1 MFNLLPKDEKFYDE
15 LESLSRHVVNAS
27 VELEGIIQEFPN
39 FDGRLR
45 AIETDRNSARAI
57 YEKSLVRLDQTF
69 ITPLDREDI
78 LSLITEMYGII
89 DRISELSQ
97 RFRLYRIQKMY
108 PNLGA
113 QSKNLNEISK
123 ALDSVVA
130 GLRQQ
135 NKLSKLKPYIETV
148 TKIMESVKK
157 DREEFLGTLFL
168 ENADPIDVLK
178 KKELH
183 DLMEEAIERCEEA
196 TEAMERVL
204 LKNS

>member
-1 MFNLLPKDEKFYDE
+1 
-15 LESLSRHVVNAS
+15 
-27 VELEGIIQEFPN
+27 
-39 FDGRLR
+39 
-45 AIETDRNSARAI
+45 
-57 YEKSLVRLDQTF
+57 
-69 ITPLDREDI
+69 
-78 LSLITEMYGII
+78 
-89 DRISELSQ
+89 
-97 RFRLYRIQKMY
+97 MY
-108 PNLGA
+108 PNLAA

-148 TKIMESVKK
+148 AKIMESVKK

-196 TEAMERVL
+196 TETMERVL